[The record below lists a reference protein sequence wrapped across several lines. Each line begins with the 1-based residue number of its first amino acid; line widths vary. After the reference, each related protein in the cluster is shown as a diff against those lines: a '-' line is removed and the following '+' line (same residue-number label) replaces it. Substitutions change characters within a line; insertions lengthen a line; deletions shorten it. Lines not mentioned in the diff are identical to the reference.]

1 MFDEIVRIL
10 TQEFGDDAEEVAGD
24 YYDLDDFETAK
35 DAAAW
40 ILAHERYMSPTP
52 MDPDEQEFEEWI
64 LTERGEPRTNG
75 DIADALRDF
84 VRTRR
89 QR

>member
-24 YYDLDDFETAK
+24 YYDLDLFETPQ

-40 ILAHERYMSPTP
+40 ILDHERYMSKY
-52 MDPDEQEFEEWI
+52 
-64 LTERGEPRTNG
+64 LKSGEG
-75 DIADALRDF
+75 
-84 VRTRR
+84 
-89 QR
+89 